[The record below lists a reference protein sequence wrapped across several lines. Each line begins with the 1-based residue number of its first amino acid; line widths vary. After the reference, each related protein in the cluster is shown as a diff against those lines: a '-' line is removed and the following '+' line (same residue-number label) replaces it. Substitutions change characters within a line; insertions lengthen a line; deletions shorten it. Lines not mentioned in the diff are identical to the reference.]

1 MSLSFRL
8 PGGTVVSTRCS
19 ETYYRKT
26 ALVSVFGI
34 PLWYTS
40 NSPRTV
46 IQVYKQF
53 FSKSDILTLLHSER
67 PKLYTILAFQ
77 SAIGLMFELGHA

>member
-1 MSLSFRL
+1 MF

-46 IQVYKQF
+46 IQVN
-53 FSKSDILTLLHSER
+53 
-67 PKLYTILAFQ
+67 ILAILYENGAELIGNTFV
-77 SAIGLMFELGHA
+77 SAYDTCELNY